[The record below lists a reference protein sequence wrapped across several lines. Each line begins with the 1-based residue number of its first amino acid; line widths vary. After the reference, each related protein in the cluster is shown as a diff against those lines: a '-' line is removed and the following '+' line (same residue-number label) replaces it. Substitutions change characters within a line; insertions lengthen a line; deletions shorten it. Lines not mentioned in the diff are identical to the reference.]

1 MATMRVMSTFDLKEL
16 ELILLREIMRRR
28 GIDSYKRIVGGV
40 TIDVSSRVPAIA
52 VWADVET

>member
-28 GIDSYKRIVGGV
+28 GIDSYKRKAGGA